1 MDLQRILND
10 QDAEEAVRLL
20 LSARKEKDRL
30 LSLVD
35 AERAR
40 LDMQETQI
48 TEKYD
53 GEIAYYSELLSE
65 YFKTVDTRETKTQRS
80 YQLLSGRLIYKK
92 LKTVPERDEKI
103 LLPWAKENAPEFVQ
117 VSESVRWGDIKPLLT
132 VDGDRVV
139 YTATGEVVEGLGVV
153 ETGGE
158 FEVK

>member
-48 TEKYD
+48 TEKFD
-53 GEIAYYSELLSE
+53 GEIAYYGTLLRD
-65 YFKTVDTRETKTQRS
+65 YFDTVETRETKTQRS

-92 LKTVPERDEKI
+92 PKVVPDRDEKI
-103 LLPWAKENAPEFVQ
+103 LLPWVKENAPEFVQ
-117 VSESVRWGDIKPLLT
+117 VSESVRWGDIKPMLA

-139 YTATGEVVEGLGVV
+139 YTVTGEVVDGLGVV

>member
-35 AERAR
+35 AERVR
-40 LDMQETQI
+40 LDMQEARI
-48 TEKYD
+48 TDQYD
-53 GEIAYYSELLSE
+53 GEIAYYLRLLRE
-65 YFKTVDTRETKTQRS
+65 YSDTVEMRETKTQRS

-92 LKTVPERDEKI
+92 PKTVPDRDEKV
-103 LLPWAKENAPEFVQ
+103 LLPWVKANAPEFVR
-117 VSESVRWGDIKPLLT
+117 VSESVSWGDIKPMLA

-139 YTATGEVVEGLGVV
+139 YTVTGEVVDGLGVV

>member
-48 TEKYD
+48 TERYD
-53 GEIAYYSELLSE
+53 GEIAYYLEQLRE
-65 YFKTVDTRETKTQRS
+65 YSGTVEMRETKTQRS

-92 LKTVPERDEKI
+92 PKTVPERDENV
-103 LLPWAKENAPEFVQ
+103 LLPWVKANAPEFVQ
-117 VSESVRWGDIKPLLT
+117 VSESVKWGEIKPMLA

-139 YTATGEVVEGLGVV
+139 YTATGEVVDGLGVV

>member
-30 LSLVD
+30 LSLVE

-40 LDMQETQI
+40 LDMQEAQI
-48 TEKYD
+48 TARYD
-53 GEIAYYSELLSE
+53 GEISYYLEQLRE
-65 YFKTVDTRETKTQRS
+65 YSGTVDMRETKTQRS
-80 YQLLSGRLIYKK
+80 YQLLSGKLIYKK
-92 LKTVPERDEKI
+92 PKTVPDRDEKI
-103 LLPWAKENAPEFVQ
+103 LLPWVKENAPEFVQ
-117 VSESVRWGDIKPLLT
+117 VSESVKWGDIKPLLA

-139 YTATGEVVEGLGVV
+139 YTATGEVVDGLGVV